1 MIEDLIDRLRLLR
14 TPGIGPVTY
23 RQLLMRF
30 GTPAAALA
38 AVPDLARRGG
48 GKVPALSTVADAERE
63 IARVDKLGAKFLALG
78 QGLYPRLLA
87 ELEDAPPLLVAK
99 GILNLLDR
107 QSVAIVGARN
117 ASAAACRFGRGLAHD
132 LGQQDL
138 VVVSGLARGID
149 SAAHDGA
156 LASGTIGV
164 IAGGID
170 IFYPPENEA
179 RQKAISEH
187 GLVLAEM
194 PPGTE
199 PRARHF
205 PYRNRIIAG
214 MSSGTVVVE
223 AAPRSGSLITARLAA
238 EAGREVMAVPGSPL
252 DPRAQGCNQLIR
264 DGATLVQ
271 NAADVVEAIRPSA
284 SQVKSVP
291 AHYEAAPR
299 SGSLITARLAA
310 EAGRE
315 VLAVPG
321 SPLDPRAQG
330 CNQPIRDGATLVQNA
345 ADVIEVIRPYES
357 RVQAAPSPFEPA
369 PEPMN
374 GDDALGLVEGL
385 LGPSP
390 VPVDEIIRLSG
401 APSGAVQM
409 ALLELDLAGRL
420 DRHAGG
426 KVSLR
431 PA

>member
-1 MIEDLIDRLRLLR
+1 MIEDLVDRLRLLR
-14 TPGIGPVTY
+14 TPGIGPVTF
-23 RQLLMRF
+23 RQLIMRF
-30 GTPAAALA
+30 GSPGAALA

-48 GKVPALSTVADAERE
+48 GNAPAITTRDQAERE
-63 IARVDKLGAKFLALG
+63 IARAEKLGAKWLTLG

-87 ELEDAPPLLVAK
+87 ELEDAPPLIMAK
-99 GILNLLDR
+99 GNLNLLDK
-107 QSVAIVGARN
+107 QAVAIVGARN
-117 ASAAACRFGRGLAHD
+117 ASAAACRFARGLAYD
-132 LGQQDL
+132 LGQHDL

-156 LASGTIGV
+156 LATGTIGV
-164 IAGGID
+164 IAGGIN
-170 IFYPPENEA
+170 IFYPPENEE
-179 RQKAISEH
+179 RQKAMYER

-214 MSSGTVVVE
+214 MASGTVVVE

-264 DGATLVQ
+264 DGATLIQ
-271 NAADVVEAIRPSA
+271 NAADVVEA
-284 SQVKSVP
+284 V
-291 AHYEAAPR
+291 
-299 SGSLITARLAA
+299 
-310 EAGRE
+310 
-315 VLAVPG
+315 
-321 SPLDPRAQG
+321 
-330 CNQPIRDGATLVQNA
+330 QPF
-345 ADVIEVIRPYES
+345 ES
-357 RVQAAPSPFEPA
+357 RVRSAPDAYRPLGE
-369 PEPMN
+369 MN
-374 GDDALGLVEGL
+374 GDDALGLVEEL

-401 APSGAVQM
+401 ASTGAVQM

-431 PA
+431 TA

>member
-1 MIEDLIDRLRLLR
+1 MVR

-23 RQLLMRF
+23 RQLIRRF
-30 GTPAAALA
+30 GSAAEALA

-48 GKVPALSTVADAERE
+48 GKAPQLFSRDAAERE
-63 IARVDKLGAKFLALG
+63 IARIDKLGGQWLALG
-78 QGLYPRLLA
+78 QGLYPRHLA
-87 ELEDAPPLLVAK
+87 EMEDAPPLLTAK
-99 GILNLLDR
+99 GNLNLLDR

-117 ASAAACRFGRGLAHD
+117 ASAAACRFARGLAHD
-132 LGQQDL
+132 LGERDL

-156 LASGTIGV
+156 LGSGTIGV
-164 IAGGID
+164 VAGGID
-170 IFYPPENEA
+170 VFYPPENQA
-179 RQKAISEH
+179 RQEAMYER

-214 MSSGTVVVE
+214 ISSGTVVVE

-271 NAADVVEAIRPSA
+271 NANDVLEAI
-284 SQVKSVP
+284 QIP
-291 AHYEAAPR
+291 A
-299 SGSLITARLAA
+299 
-310 EAGRE
+310 
-315 VLAVPG
+315 
-321 SPLDPRAQG
+321 
-330 CNQPIRDGATLVQNA
+330 
-345 ADVIEVIRPYES
+345 S
-357 RVQAAPSPFEPA
+357 RVRSAPAAYEPA
-369 PEPMN
+369 EELN
-374 GDDALGLVEGL
+374 GDDALGVVEEL

-401 APSGAVQM
+401 AASGAVQM

-420 DRHAGG
+420 DRHAGN

>member
-1 MIEDLIDRLRLLR
+1 VEAPREHPPPDERNRATHSIEDLVDRLRLVR
-14 TPGIGPVTY
+14 SPGIGPVTY
-23 RQLLMRF
+23 RQLIARF
-30 GTPAAALA
+30 GSAPAALA

-48 GKVPALSTVADAERE
+48 GRAPSLFTREQAERE
-63 IARVDKLGAKFLALG
+63 IAQVEKLGAKWLAVG

-99 GILNLLDR
+99 GNLNLLDR
-107 QSVAIVGARN
+107 QAVAIVGARN
-117 ASAAACRFGRGLAHD
+117 ASAAACRFARGLAHD
-132 LGQQDL
+132 LGEQGL

-156 LASGTIGV
+156 LDAGTIGV
-164 IAGGID
+164 VAGGID
-170 IFYPPENEA
+170 VFYPPENQA
-179 RQKAISEH
+179 RQEAMAERA
-187 GLVLAEM
+187 LVLAEM

-214 MSSGTVVVE
+214 MTSGTVVVE

-264 DGATLVQ
+264 DGATLIQ
-271 NAADVVEAIRPSA
+271 TADDVLEAIRIPA
-284 SQVKSVP
+284 SQL
-291 AHYEAAPR
+291 R
-299 SGSLITARLAA
+299 S
-310 EAGRE
+310 
-315 VLAVPG
+315 
-321 SPLDPRAQG
+321 
-330 CNQPIRDGATLVQNA
+330 
-345 ADVIEVIRPYES
+345 
-357 RVQAAPSPFEPA
+357 A
-369 PEPMN
+369 PEPYEPAEELN
-374 GDDALGLVEGL
+374 GEDALRLVEEL

-426 KVSLR
+426 KVSLK
-431 PA
+431 

>member
-1 MIEDLIDRLRLLR
+1 MLR

-23 RQLLMRF
+23 RQLIARF

-48 GKVPALSTVADAERE
+48 GKAPALRTRDDAERE
-63 IARVDKLGAKFLALG
+63 IAKVEKLGATFLALG
-78 QGLYPRLLA
+78 KGLYPPLLA
-87 ELEDAPPLLVAK
+87 ELEDAPPLLIAK
-99 GILNLLDR
+99 GNLALLDR
-107 QSVAIVGARN
+107 QAVAIVGARN
-117 ASAAACRFGRGLAHD
+117 ASAAACRFARGLAYD
-132 LGQQDL
+132 LGQEGL

-156 LASGTIGV
+156 LDTGTIGV

-170 IFYPPENEA
+170 VFYPPENKGRQEA
-179 RQKAISEH
+179 LFER

-194 PPGTE
+194 PVGTE

-214 MSSGTVVVE
+214 MSAGTVIVE
-223 AAPRSGSLITARLAA
+223 AAPRSGSLITARLAG

-271 NAADVVEAIRPSA
+271 NAADV
-284 SQVKSVP
+284 
-291 AHYEAAPR
+291 
-299 SGSLITARLAA
+299 A
-310 EAGRE
+310 EA
-315 VLAVPG
+315 
-321 SPLDPRAQG
+321 
-330 CNQPIRDGATLVQNA
+330 
-345 ADVIEVIRPYES
+345 IRPYES
-357 RVQAAPSPFEPA
+357 HVRSTPTPYEPRLDEMVDGEDVLA
-369 PEPMN
+369 S
-374 GDDALGLVEGL
+374 VEAL

-401 APSGAVQM
+401 IPSGAVQM

-420 DRHAGG
+420 DRHAGN
-426 KVSLR
+426 KVSLSG
-431 PA
+431 A

>member
-1 MIEDLIDRLRLLR
+1 
-14 TPGIGPVTY
+14 
-23 RQLLMRF
+23 
-30 GTPAAALA
+30 
-38 AVPDLARRGG
+38 
-48 GKVPALSTVADAERE
+48 
-63 IARVDKLGAKFLALG
+63 
-78 QGLYPRLLA
+78 
-87 ELEDAPPLLVAK
+87 
-99 GILNLLDR
+99 
-107 QSVAIVGARN
+107 VAIVGARN
-117 ASAAACRFGRGLAHD
+117 ASAAACRFARGLAHD
-132 LGQQDL
+132 LGQQGL

-156 LASGTIGV
+156 LDSGTIAV

-170 IFYPPENEA
+170 VAYPPENEA
-179 RQKAISEH
+179 RQMMLTER

-214 MSSGTVVVE
+214 LGAGVVVVE

-271 NAADVVEAIRPSA
+271 NAGDVVEALGPVEARVESP
-284 SQVKSVP
+284 P
-291 AHYEAAPR
+291 AR
-299 SGSLITARLAA
+299 
-310 EAGRE
+310 
-315 VLAVPG
+315 
-321 SPLDPRAQG
+321 
-330 CNQPIRDGATLVQNA
+330 
-345 ADVIEVIRPYES
+345 
-357 RVQAAPSPFEPA
+357 FEP
-369 PEPMN
+369 PVEP
-374 GDDALGLVEGL
+374 DATPAGNIEEL

-390 VPVDEIIRLSG
+390 VPVDELIRLSG
-401 APSGAVQM
+401 SSSGAVQM

-431 PA
+431 SHSAD